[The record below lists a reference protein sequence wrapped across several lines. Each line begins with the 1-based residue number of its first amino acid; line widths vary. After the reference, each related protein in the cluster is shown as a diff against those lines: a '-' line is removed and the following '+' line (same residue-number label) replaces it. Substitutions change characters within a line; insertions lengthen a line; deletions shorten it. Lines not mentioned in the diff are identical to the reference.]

1 MAMNQLQLKIFS
13 IGEHT
18 GQEMARNLRQRE
30 THKPIKERS
39 RKEKCGS
46 MLLEEICISCLTSQD
61 MTVIMQ
67 ASFMV
72 AELSYCKGE

>member
-30 THKPIKERS
+30 THTNLSKKEA
-39 RKEKCGS
+39 RKRNVDLRVLRKFVS
-46 MLLEEICISCLTSQD
+46 I
-61 MTVIMQ
+61 V
-67 ASFMV
+67 
-72 AELSYCKGE
+72 